1 MDKYEI
7 LKEYFGYSTFR
18 KGQEEII
25 DNILQ
30 SRDILAI
37 MPTGAGKSLC
47 YQVPALMLEG
57 ITIVISPLISLMKD
71 QVNALNDSGI
81 KAVYLNS
88 SMSFNEYQRALEL
101 AIRGYFKMV
110 YVAPERL
117 ENLDFLNFA
126 NSNPISMITV
136 DEAHC
141 VSQWGHDF
149 RPSYLKIVDFISKLK
164 YRPIVSTF
172 TATATDKVK
181 KDISRILKLKN
192 PYTITTGFDRKNLY
206 FEVKHPKDKFMALLG
221 IVTKNRGKC
230 GIIYCGTRKNVEE
243 VCQKLQDEGFKALR
257 YHAGLSH
264 QERLYN
270 QNCFIYDRCD
280 IMVATNAFGMGI
292 DKSNVSY
299 IVHYNMP
306 KNIESYYQEAG
317 RAGRDGEPAECILL
331 YSASDVSLNR
341 FLIEQSQNDE
351 IPPETMKKIKQ
362 QEHELL
368 KYMTFYCTITT
379 CLRSYILK
387 YFGEKGMKSCLNCSN
402 CLSDYIDMDITIDSQ
417 KILSCVYRAKQSV
430 TVAIL
435 SVILRGGKG
444 KTITENGYDKLSTYG
459 IMKDCTDAYIRDVT
473 NYLVLH
479 KYLNQC
485 DEKTAYLKL
494 TKLSRGVLVGDTK
507 VYMKVQKDI
516 SKKKYK
522 EINSS
527 VNEELFN
534 ILKDVRQNISTVQ
547 SIPSYI
553 IFSDATLKDMCLKL
567 PTNKDEFLKV
577 SGVGEIKMEKYGET
591 FIKAINDFKNKNQ
604 KILD

>member
-1 MDKYEI
+1 MDKYSI

-30 SRDILAI
+30 GRDILAI

-57 ITIVISPLISLMKD
+57 ITVVISPLISLMKD

-88 SMSFNEYQRALEL
+88 SMPFNEYLQALNL
-101 AIRGYFKMV
+101 AMQGYFKIV

-117 ENLDFLNFA
+117 ENEGFLNFV
-126 NSNPISMITV
+126 NNNPISMITV

-149 RPSYLKIVDFISKLK
+149 RPSYLKIVDFISKLN
-164 YRPIVSTF
+164 YRPIVSAF

-181 KDISRILKLKN
+181 KDISRILKLNN
-192 PYTITTGFDRKNLY
+192 PYTITTGFDRQNLY
-206 FEVKHPKDKFMALLG
+206 FEVQHPKDKFIALLR
-221 IVTKNRGKC
+221 IVTRNKDKC
-230 GIIYCGTRKNVEE
+230 GIVYCGTRKNVEE
-243 VCQKLQDEGFKALR
+243 VCQKLQDKGFKALR
-257 YHAGLSH
+257 YHAGLSN

-270 QNCFIYDRCD
+270 QNCFIYDKCD

-331 YSASDVSLNR
+331 YSGADVSLNR
-341 FLIEQSQNDE
+341 FLIEQNQNDE

-387 YFGEKGMKSCLNCSN
+387 YFGEKGMTSCFNCSN
-402 CLSDYIDMDITIDSQ
+402 CLSNYIDMDITIDSQ

-430 TVAIL
+430 SIAVLSAIL
-435 SVILRGGKG
+435 KGSKAKNIL
-444 KTITENGYDKLSTYG
+444 ENGYDKLSTYG
-459 IMKDCTDAYIRDVT
+459 IMKDCTDMYIREVT

-479 KYLNQC
+479 NYLHQS
-485 DEKTAYLKL
+485 DEKSACLKL
-494 TKLSRGVLVGDTK
+494 TKLSRGVLIGDTK
-507 VYMKVQKDI
+507 VYMKVLKSKD
-516 SKKKYK
+516 KKKSK
-522 EINSS
+522 EVTIK
-527 VNEELFN
+527 VNNDLFD
-534 ILKDVRQNISTVQ
+534 ILKSIRQKIATVQ
-547 SIPSYI
+547 SIPAYI
-553 IFSDATLKDMCLKL
+553 IFSDATLKDMCVKL
-567 PTNKDEFLKV
+567 PTTKNEFLKV
-577 SGVGEIKMEKYGET
+577 SGVGEVKMEKYGET
-591 FIKAINDFKNKNQ
+591 FMKEIRKFKSKGS
-604 KILD
+604 K